1 MPAYIY
7 ELSREVW
14 HGYTRPKG
22 EPVSLTSSEDRKTLD
37 PHGCGTFWALDSK
50 GHKINVWS
58 CELVL
63 SGWAQEGA
71 N

>member
-1 MPAYIY
+1 MMSAYVY

-22 EPVSLTSSEDRKTLD
+22 EPVHLLSGKDDRVTD
-37 PHGCGTFWALDSK
+37 SHGCGSFKVLDSNGQK
-50 GHKINVWS
+50 MEVWE

-63 SGWAQEGA
+63 RGWAK
-71 N
+71 

>member
-1 MPAYIY
+1 MATYVY

-22 EPVSLTSSEDRKTLD
+22 EPVSLISGVSTQITDS
-37 PHGCGTFWALDSK
+37 HGCGNFWVLDSH
-50 GHKINVWS
+50 GHKMNVWE
-58 CELVL
+58 CEVTL
-63 SGWAQEGA
+63 SGWGA